1 MVLDLNILMY
11 RNADEIEKHKRI
23 KEDSDWKAVT
33 VLKQLK
39 DLSKSRD
46 LMQQELIELWHVRD
60 AAQDVAEIVE
70 IPEGNEDEPFT
81 LAGKLRKVPESFE
94 RYVSTTTQQYVG
106 HVLGLM
112 RSYGPR
118 TPLDALGQCAKTDC
132 TDDQFN
138 QYLQETS
145 AVADKI
151 VETLNK
157 SGSP

>member
-23 KEDSDWKAVT
+23 KEDSDWKAVI

-70 IPEGNEDEPFT
+70 LPEGNEDESLT
-81 LAGKLRKVPESFE
+81 LAGNLRKVPESFK
-94 RYVSTTTQQYVG
+94 RYVSTTTRQYVE
-106 HVLGLM
+106 HVLGLVK
-112 RSYGPR
+112 SYWPQ
-118 TPLDALGQCAKTDC
+118 TPLDALGKGAKADC
-132 TDDQFN
+132 TDEQFC
-138 QYLQETS
+138 
-145 AVADKI
+145 
-151 VETLNK
+151 
-157 SGSP
+157 